1 MADDKY
7 TIADFS
13 GNIFGQDKE
22 VNVCNMKCEMS
33 LNETDIV
40 NIEKFNGSFKIYS
53 NLFTVKYGNLIYSLN
68 NSTNYVSNEI
78 IHKGIFDTTYGVVR
92 ELIFKTKSTNGSK
105 KLYIHIPIYQGFKS
119 NENGILLENISSS
132 QGRKELN
139 ISDLFPKNISFY
151 TYSAN
156 NETSVVFTTSNIMI
170 KNIENVTNIV
180 SSSSVQAGSIL
191 DTTVDAKR
199 AGYKYFLNKKG
210 IGEGV
215 NETTIIDCQPID
227 DSGMLLEDREK
238 GLNQTGISQTSNLEV
253 IGNKLMENPLAQTA
267 IGIILLYILTRLLK
281 TGQTLFPKLNAN

>member
-1 MADDKY
+1 MPDDKY

-33 LNETDIV
+33 LNETDMV
-40 NIEKFNGSFKIYS
+40 NIEKFSGSFKIYS

-68 NSTNYVSNEI
+68 NSTNYISSDI
-78 IHKGIFDTTYGVVR
+78 IHKGIFNTRYGVVR
-92 ELIFKTKSTNGSK
+92 ELVFKTTSTNGSK

-119 NENGILLENISSS
+119 NENGALLEKISAS

-139 ISDLFPKNISFY
+139 ISDLFPKNIAFY
-151 TYSAN
+151 TYSGN

-170 KNIENVTNIV
+170 KNTENITNIV
-180 SSSSVQAGSIL
+180 SSSTIEDGSIL
-191 DTTVDAKR
+191 DNTVDVKT

-210 IGEGV
+210 IGEGES
-215 NETTIIDCQPID
+215 ETTIIDCQPID

-267 IGIILLYILTRLLK
+267 IGIILLYILTRILR

>member
-1 MADDKY
+1 MPDDKY

-33 LNETDIV
+33 LNETDMV

-68 NSTNYVSNEI
+68 NSTNYISSEI
-78 IHKGIFDTTYGVVR
+78 IHKGIFDSTYGVVR
-92 ELIFKTKSTNGSK
+92 ELVFKTTSTNGSK

-119 NENGILLENISSS
+119 NENGALLEKISAS

-139 ISDLFPKNISFY
+139 ISDLFPKNIAFY
-151 TYSAN
+151 TYSGN

-170 KNIENVTNIV
+170 KNTENITNIV
-180 SSSSVQAGSIL
+180 SSNTIEDGSIL
-191 DTTVDAKR
+191 DNTVDAKAAR
-199 AGYKYFLNKKG
+199 YKYFLNKKG
-210 IGEGV
+210 IGEGGS
-215 NETTIIDCQPID
+215 ETTIIDCQPID

-267 IGIILLYILTRLLK
+267 IGIILLYILTRILK